1 MGAIETQL
9 LEDER
14 VLTLCIQRM
23 ASEESMIAAVARLA
37 ITDEFQTLIAGIA
50 MVRRENLKLELD
62 RLLAK
67 LMWDVEDEVMR
78 QTRRDVIG
86 GRL

>member
-23 ASEESMIAAVARLA
+23 TSEESMTAAVARLA

-50 MVRRENLKLELD
+50 MARRENLKMELD